1 MQVALQLYQRALVE
15 HGTNWKNE
23 QIDGERF
30 DVDEELGG
38 WRVPECGVLEL
49 DYATYTMR
57 WEQRYELDL
66 AAAEQRAL
74 GALLLDRARRE
85 EGFNLVQPTLDGVP
99 LDASRLEA
107 PSLPAWPLPQ
117 HGVLALDFVCRHPK
131 HLSTRHYCLELSD
144 ARDWRLAERLRR
156 WAAEHT
162 GESWLHAAL
171 YIASEPAN
179 VAVQYRTHSHPKP
192 FFQP

>member
-1 MQVALQLYQRALVE
+1 MRHGVHPCTRAHLCVQVALQLYQRALVE

-38 WRVPECGVLEL
+38 WQVPERGVLEL

-57 WEQRYELDL
+57 WEQLYELDL

-85 EGFNLVQPTLDGVP
+85 AGLNLVQPTLDGVP
-99 LDASRLEA
+99 LDASRLET

-117 HGVLALDFVCRHPK
+117 HGVLALDFV
-131 HLSTRHYCLELSD
+131 
-144 ARDWRLAERLRR
+144 
-156 WAAEHT
+156 
-162 GESWLHAAL
+162 
-171 YIASEPAN
+171 
-179 VAVQYRTHSHPKP
+179 
-192 FFQP
+192 